1 MKKRNRRLGRCD
13 KGLMARAPGMPA
25 NVGPVVRIVASW
37 LAVVATI
44 AGVALGGR
52 YGWEALARAD
62 KLAVKK
68 IEVTGTVRAL
78 EPDVLAY
85 AGVKLGDAMLSLDL
99 DDIAMSLRRHPWIDQ
114 ATVKRRLPDK
124 VTIDIV
130 EHEPAMIVALGSEA
144 GTGAV
149 DLYVANVRGE
159 LVKRATSDDHLDLP
173 VLTGLSRE
181 LATRDPDAVHARV
194 RDAAA
199 LVLQARSEAGALGHV
214 DEVRWDDALGWSLV
228 ARADGSRAVT
238 VHVGHDTHRALAIAV
253 TTMDR
258 LNGLAATPHVIWA
271 DVPAGRPFI
280 QVRIEA
286 PDAGDTQSTLK
297 ATARL

>member
-1 MKKRNRRLGRCD
+1 MSKRNRRHL
-13 KGLMARAPGMPA
+13 ARSTAPGGT
-25 NVGPVVRIVASW
+25 NLKIGPVARIIASW
-37 LAVVATI
+37 LAAVATI

-52 YGWEALARAD
+52 YGWEALAHFD

-68 IEVTGTVRAL
+68 IEVTGSVRAL

-85 AGVKLGDAMLSLDL
+85 AGVKLGDAMLNLDL

-144 GTGAV
+144 GAGVV

-181 LATRDPDAVHARV
+181 LAARDGDAVHATV

-199 LVLQARSEAGALGHV
+199 LAASAQKEASALGRV
-214 DEVRWDDALGWSLV
+214 DEVRWDEALGWSLV
-228 ARADGSRAVT
+228 TRITGSRAMT
-238 VHVGHDTHRALAIAV
+238 VHLGHDTHRALAVAV
-253 TTMDR
+253 TTLAR
-258 LNGLAATPHVIWA
+258 LSGLAATPRVIWA
-271 DVPAGRPFI
+271 DTPVGRTFI
-280 QVRIEA
+280 QARLEA
-286 PDAGDTQSTLK
+286 PIGGDTQSVSSPL
-297 ATARL
+297 ANAR